1 MTHLLESVDLLQ
13 LVLDHPDLLL
23 RDGRVLTDLRQD
35 LDGALNTDRESV
47 RNNSL
52 PISAKHISSTDLYH
66 QVLFSWKVTLL
77 SRCFPLAPSLA
88 SSSAFSFPGRPAT
101 NQTLRQQAG
110 TGEDMATFILQT
122 GFSA

>member
-35 LDGALNTDRESV
+35 LDGALNTDRQSV

-52 PISAKHISSTDLYH
+52 TISAKHISSTDSYH
-66 QVLFSWKVTLL
+66 QVFFSCRVTLL
-77 SRCFPLAPSLA
+77 SRCLPLA
-88 SSSAFSFPGRPAT
+88 
-101 NQTLRQQAG
+101 
-110 TGEDMATFILQT
+110 
-122 GFSA
+122 